1 MDLILTFPPWS
12 AQAERGF
19 SKLKIEKSELRNKLG
34 QNSFNNIFA
43 IKCLSNDIH
52 ALYPGKAVV
61 NFFMTK
67 NRRLTVRKIVPEC
80 VSASVLQSYGGWVRD
95 AEVDHETER
104 ENSESEIVGENSV
117 SDLVHPPFWN
127 FLSRYCRE
135 FLRYFDLNVK
145 N

>member
-1 MDLILTFPPWS
+1 MKSLNWEINKDKIPLTTS
-12 AQAERGF
+12 
-19 SKLKIEKSELRNKLG
+19 
-34 QNSFNNIFA
+34 
-43 IKCLSNDIH
+43 LSNDIH

-67 NRRLTVRKIVPEC
+67 NRRLTVRKIVPVC

-145 N
+145 ISSFGPPTLYKHTISLQELTITRSDTV